1 MRNDQT
7 QLRAKKVFSRKDLN
21 MQGLTGVV
29 RKSFENI
36 SPMRELVTKG
46 TSIPLVDCTM
56 SALAMF
62 GIKSSS
68 LLEFDEGR
76 TDGAIVHNLRTLY
89 GVKNV
94 PCDTTMRERL
104 DEIDPKE
111 LRPAHKKLFTCIQ
124 ETKLLREFEY
134 LDGHYIISGDG
145 TGYFSSP
152 TVHCNNCCIKRH
164 GQCVV
169 KFIDGDSDEIDG
181 TKGKNPHY
189 LFFKEPGKPWRLI
202 YRVKNEED
210 ILISLTD
217 IEGLSELIEDKE
229 LKKLSGNNKK
239 EIQVLVTTYHE
250 AKHPELAKEYYHQ
263 MYCAA
268 IVHPDKKTVIP
279 FAPEPILK
287 SDGNQKNDC
296 ERNASK
302 RFFADLRR
310 EHPHLKIIVV
320 EDGLASNIPHL
331 GTLQSHNMR
340 FLIGAKPGDHQSLFD
355 SMQQLVDKKS
365 SLCHEHV
372 VTTPDGTI
380 HRFRWLNRIQLN
392 DSDDEF
398 FVNFLQ
404 YWQTKPGDK
413 KPLEFSWVTD
423 LDLTQD
429 SVHSIMRAGRARWKI
444 ENETFN
450 TLKNQGYNFEHNFGH
465 GKRHLSSVFASLM
478 ILAFALDQ
486 VCEAADNM
494 FQKVRQKLKQRVRM
508 WRKQRAFFMNY
519 RIKNW
524 HDLYRALLGEHVT
537 ADLIFNTA

>member
-1 MRNDQT
+1 
-7 QLRAKKVFSRKDLN
+7 

-36 SPMRELVTKG
+36 SPMRELVFKG

-68 LLEFDEGR
+68 LLEFDNVREHE
-76 TDGAIVHNLRTLY
+76 TVSHNLRTLY
-89 GVKNV
+89 GVKSV

-104 DEIDPKE
+104 DEIDSKE
-111 LRPAHKKLFTCIQ
+111 LRPAHRKLFTCIQ

-134 LDGHYIISGDG
+134 LNGHYILSGDG

-152 TVHCNNCCIKRH
+152 TVHCDNCCIKRH

-169 KFIDGDSDEIDG
+169 KFIGGDSNEING

-189 LFFKEPGKPWRLI
+189 LFFKEPGIPCRLI
-202 YRVKNEED
+202 YRVKDEED
-210 ILISLTD
+210 ILISLSD
-217 IEGLSELIEDKE
+217 IEGLSEFLQDKE
-229 LKKLSGNNKK
+229 FKKLSAPRKK
-239 EIQVLVTTYHE
+239 EIQVLVTAYHG

-268 IVHPDKKTVIP
+268 LVHPDKKTVIP

-287 SDGNQKNDC
+287 TDGNQKNDC

-302 RFFADLRR
+302 RFFADFRR

-331 GTLQSHNMR
+331 EMLQLHNMR
-340 FLIGAKPGDHQSLFD
+340 YIIGAKPGDHQLLFD
-355 SMQQLVDKKS
+355 GMQKLIDKKS
-365 SLCHEHV
+365 DLCHEYV
-372 VTTPDGTI
+372 VTMPDGTI
-380 HRFRWLNRIQLN
+380 HCFRWINRIQLN

-398 FVNFLQ
+398 FVNFLR
-404 YWQTKPGDK
+404 YWQTKPGDEK
-413 KPLEFSWVTD
+413 SLEFSWVTD
-423 LDLTQD
+423 LELTQD
-429 SVHSIMRAGRARWKI
+429 SVYSVMKAGRARWKI

-486 VCEAADNM
+486 ICEAADDM
-494 FQKVRQKLKQRVRM
+494 FQKVRQKLKQRVFM
-508 WRKQRAFFMNY
+508 WKMQRAFFMNY
-519 RIKNW
+519 RIKSW
-524 HDLYRALLGEHVT
+524 HDLYRALLGEHVA
-537 ADLIFNTA
+537 ADLTFNTA